1 LSGLNSLSAPTGS
14 QTRVLNNTSSY
25 VKTIRPVSRSDSGN
39 GHFLSQISG
48 NNLSFCR
55 KSAAT
60 TLVFVANQWQQALI
74 FVANQ
79 QQQASSLAY
88 RKTKFV

>member
-1 LSGLNSLSAPTGS
+1 VILETG
-14 QTRVLNNTSSY
+14 
-25 VKTIRPVSRSDSGN
+25 
-39 GHFLSQISG
+39 F
-48 NNLSFCR
+48 FCR

-79 QQQASSLAY
+79 WQQALIFVANQRQQASFLSQISGNKPY
-88 RKTKFV
+88 H

>member
-1 LSGLNSLSAPTGS
+1 MGKNYS
-14 QTRVLNNTSSY
+14 
-25 VKTIRPVSRSDSGN
+25 
-39 GHFLSQISG
+39 FLLQISG
-48 NNLSFCR
+48 NKPHFCR

-60 TLVFVANQWQQALI
+60 SLIFVANQWQQALVFVANQWQQALI

-79 QQQASSLAY
+79 RQQASSLAY